1 MFGRME
7 LHELDFKLGK
17 ITTLFISLYI
27 DCYINYMYRLIQ
39 IETNNLYTLNQ
50 IETKKVSQ

>member
-1 MFGRME
+1 ME

-39 IETNNLYTLNQ
+39 IKTNNLYTLNQ